1 MKKIDWNRDKEKH
14 ARLSVSDGVQTCYV
28 SEDQLEDGFT
38 LRQVAEDYATGYD
51 HNDFDD
57 EFVVAE
63 IEDLSDDEL
72 VWFAFDGHGNFEWRT
87 HRQYTV

>member
-1 MKKIDWNRDKEKH
+1 MKRIDWNKDREEG
-14 ARLSVSDGVQTCYV
+14 ARLAVSDGVQTGYV

-63 IEDLSDDEL
+63 IEDMSDDEL

-87 HRQYTV
+87 DRQYTV